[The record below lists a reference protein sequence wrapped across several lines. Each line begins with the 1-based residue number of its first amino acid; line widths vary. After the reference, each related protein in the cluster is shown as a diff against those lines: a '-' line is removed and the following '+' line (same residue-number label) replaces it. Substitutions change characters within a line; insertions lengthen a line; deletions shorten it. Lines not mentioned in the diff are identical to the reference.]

1 MHIKYRPEI
10 DGLRAVAILS
20 VIFYHAQIT
29 IYSFQPFKGGFVGVD
44 IFFVISGYLI
54 TSIIL
59 NELITTKAFLFKN
72 FYKRRIRRVLPAL
85 LFVMISSLP
94 FAWIALY
101 PLDFV
106 SFSKSIIYSLGFSS
120 NFFFH
125 YSGLEYGSP
134 ESIYKPFL
142 HTWSLSVEE
151 QYYIF
156 FPFLMFIAFKY
167 FKKYFFLI
175 LLLGFLLSL
184 SFADWGS
191 KNYPSLTFYFLH
203 TRFWELLAGSLLA
216 YMQINF
222 SNMYQYNLL
231 NKIFPSIGLFL
242 IGYSV
247 VFFNDNTSHP
257 SLNTL
262 VPVIGAS
269 LVIWFTNKKNDV
281 ITKILSS
288 RLFVGC
294 GLISYSLYLWHYP
307 IFSFAHHFGIDFNA
321 AEVKLLLI
329 ALAIAL
335 SVFTYFFIE
344 QPARKT
350 IRFKLVFF
358 ILLLGAFVI
367 AFFAILVV
375 EQNGFSSRIKVK
387 NYQDKNTF
395 LYLRQNNEVCF
406 GKINNPC
413 QFGSKEKKIIL
424 LGDSQFASLSFDLN
438 NRIKNDYTFLPLTD
452 AAFFYL
458 RNSKLINKHNKK
470 INTAYEEK
478 RNIIGKI
485 LKNSKNNIIILG
497 GATSLYFYNK
507 RVEGRA
513 LHWDNEFVDSQSL
526 KHDPKSIKNDFLN
539 LIKDLSVNNHVILVY
554 PMIELGKDMQK
565 KKFTHM
571 FRLYTFNY
579 SDFLKQ
585 NKDVINF
592 FDSIKSSKI
601 YKVFPH
607 KVFCDENTNKCLTH
621 NAENFFFF
629 DGYHPSLKGAEM
641 INDLIIREINE
652 IENSE

>member
-424 LGDSQFASLSFDLN
+424 LGDSQFASLSFDLH

-513 LHWDNEFVDSQSL
+513 SHWDALFVDKASL
-526 KHDPKSIKNDFLN
+526 KYDPKIIENNFIN
-539 LIKDLSVNNHVILVY
+539 L
-554 PMIELGKDMQK
+554 
-565 KKFTHM
+565 
-571 FRLYTFNY
+571 
-579 SDFLKQ
+579 
-585 NKDVINF
+585 
-592 FDSIKSSKI
+592 
-601 YKVFPH
+601 
-607 KVFCDENTNKCLTH
+607 
-621 NAENFFFF
+621 
-629 DGYHPSLKGAEM
+629 
-641 INDLIIREINE
+641 INDLSINAATTP
-652 IENSE
+652 IQMP

>member
-10 DGLRAVAILS
+10 DGLRAIAILS

-29 IYSFQPFKGGFVGVD
+29 IYSFQPFKGGFIGVD

-59 NELITTKAFLFKN
+59 KELIITKAFSFKN
-72 FYKRRIRRVLPAL
+72 FYKRRIRRILPAL

-120 NFFFH
+120 NFYFH

-156 FPFLMFIAFKY
+156 FPFLMFIAYKY

-222 SNMYQYNLL
+222 TNMYQYNLL

-247 VFFNDNTSHP
+247 VFFNDDTLHP

-262 VPVIGAS
+262 VPVAGAS
-269 LVIWFTNKKNDV
+269 LVIWFTTKKNDL
-281 ITKILSS
+281 ITKILSF

-307 IFSFAHHFGIDFNA
+307 IFSFARHLGIDFNA
-321 AEVKLLLI
+321 AEVKLFLI
-329 ALAIAL
+329 ILAIVL

-344 QPARKT
+344 QPSRKT
-350 IRFKLVFF
+350 NRSKLVFF
-358 ILLLGAFVI
+358 
-367 AFFAILVV
+367 FFIFR
-375 EQNGFSSRIKVK
+375 N
-387 NYQDKNTF
+387 
-395 LYLRQNNEVCF
+395 
-406 GKINNPC
+406 
-413 QFGSKEKKIIL
+413 
-424 LGDSQFASLSFDLN
+424 
-438 NRIKNDYTFLPLTD
+438 
-452 AAFFYL
+452 FYY
-458 RNSKLINKHNKK
+458 R
-470 INTAYEEK
+470 
-478 RNIIGKI
+478 
-485 LKNSKNNIIILG
+485 
-497 GATSLYFYNK
+497 YFCY
-507 RVEGRA
+507 
-513 LHWDNEFVDSQSL
+513 
-526 KHDPKSIKNDFLN
+526 
-539 LIKDLSVNNHVILVY
+539 
-554 PMIELGKDMQK
+554 
-565 KKFTHM
+565 
-571 FRLYTFNY
+571 
-579 SDFLKQ
+579 
-585 NKDVINF
+585 
-592 FDSIKSSKI
+592 FDS
-601 YKVFPH
+601 
-607 KVFCDENTNKCLTH
+607 
-621 NAENFFFF
+621 
-629 DGYHPSLKGAEM
+629 
-641 INDLIIREINE
+641 
-652 IENSE
+652 

>member
-424 LGDSQFASLSFDLN
+424 LGDSQFASLSFDLH

-539 LIKDLSVNNHVILVY
+539 LIKDLSINNHVILVY

-641 INDLIIREINE
+641 INDLIIREINK

>member
-10 DGLRAVAILS
+10 DGLRAIAILS

-29 IYSFQPFKGGFVGVD
+29 IYSFQPFKGGFIGVD

-59 NELITTKAFLFKN
+59 KELIITKAFSFKN
-72 FYKRRIRRVLPAL
+72 FYKRRIRRILPAL

-120 NFFFH
+120 NFYFH

-156 FPFLMFIAFKY
+156 FPFLMFIAYKY
-167 FKKYFFLI
+167 SKKYFFLI

-222 SNMYQYNLL
+222 TNMYQYNLL

-247 VFFNDNTSHP
+247 VFFNDDTLHP

-262 VPVIGAS
+262 VPVAGAS
-269 LVIWFTNKKNDV
+269 LVIWFTTKKNDL
-281 ITKILSS
+281 ITKILSF

-307 IFSFAHHFGIDFNA
+307 IFSFARHLGIDFNA
-321 AEVKLLLI
+321 AEVKLFLI
-329 ALAIAL
+329 ILAIVL

-344 QPARKT
+344 QPSRKT
-350 IRFKLVFF
+350 NRSKLVFF
-358 ILLLGAFVI
+358 SLFLGIFII
-367 AFFAILVV
+367 AIFAILIV
-375 EQNGFSSRIKVK
+375 EQKGFSSRIKVK

-406 GKINNPC
+406 GKINDPC
-413 QFGSKEKKIIL
+413 QFGSNEKKIIL
-424 LGDSQFASLSFDLN
+424 LGDSQFGSLSFDLY
-438 NRIKNDYTFLPLTD
+438 NRIKKNDYTFLPLTD
-452 AAFFYL
+452 AGFFYL
-458 RNSKLINKHNKK
+458 RNSKLINKYNRK
-470 INTAYEEK
+470 INTGYEEK
-478 RNIIGKI
+478 RRAIEKI

-513 LHWDNEFVDSQSL
+513 LHWDNEFVDSKSL
-526 KHDPKSIKNDFLN
+526 KYDLQSIKNDFLN

-554 PMIELGKDMQK
+554 PMIELGKDIQK
-565 KKFTHM
+565 KKIYTHVSP
-571 FRLYTFNY
+571 LYF
-579 SDFLKQ
+579 
-585 NKDVINF
+585 
-592 FDSIKSSKI
+592 
-601 YKVFPH
+601 
-607 KVFCDENTNKCLTH
+607 
-621 NAENFFFF
+621 
-629 DGYHPSLKGAEM
+629 
-641 INDLIIREINE
+641 
-652 IENSE
+652 